1 MNVAQKR
8 KKISKSFIFL
18 RIHTSHPIVWLAGF
32 LTLPHVCSCAGKH
45 YLTFKFFLCERRD
58 MGDKVCNSSDL
69 YTQGGKRMA
78 KKAARKGSSASL
90 MYNGMEKTEHH
101 GLLFPLMF
109 TFSALDDMC
118 KASESSSSCMKSK
131 SRMTQSAFMCT

>member
-1 MNVAQKR
+1 
-8 KKISKSFIFL
+8 
-18 RIHTSHPIVWLAGF
+18 
-32 LTLPHVCSCAGKH
+32 
-45 YLTFKFFLCERRD
+45 